1 MIKDK
6 SAVSDPE
13 RRYAFMRAVAMVNGP
28 PQPPRASGIRYG
40 RTSSSRGWL
49 KVVVERSRYA
59 AERRDRL
66 AKLGRLLY
74 PISHAS
80 AQLFP
85 RFSLAQEAEI
95 EYNPHFLG
103 GV

>member
-1 MIKDK
+1 MKVPYTVTQRIVSWGRSRDGSGFARGNRSVNTERFCK
-6 SAVSDPE
+6 SQ
-13 RRYAFMRAVAMVNGP
+13 MTLN
-28 PQPPRASGIRYG
+28 SG
-40 RTSSSRGWL
+40 
-49 KVVVERSRYA
+49 VERSRYA

-74 PISHAS
+74 PISDAS

>member
-1 MIKDK
+1 MLSNVRTAGK
-6 SAVSDPE
+6 SLRRTPEVSDGNEPPMTSEKHNKRE
-13 RRYAFMRAVAMVNGP
+13 RLIPVRSTDF
-28 PQPPRASGIRYG
+28 
-40 RTSSSRGWL
+40 
-49 KVVVERSRYA
+49 VERSRYA

>member
-1 MIKDK
+1 MLTA
-6 SAVSDPE
+6 S
-13 RRYAFMRAVAMVNGP
+13 MRHGR
-28 PQPPRASGIRYG
+28 QPPRAHER
-40 RTSSSRGWL
+40 RQTEPAASRWL
-49 KVVVERSRYA
+49 NALVERSRYA

-80 AQLFP
+80 AQLFS

-95 EYNPHFLG
+95 EYNPHLLG